1 MIYLLYI
8 DSTPLTT
15 DQPTNRAKAMKT
27 ATKNL
32 DQAYNA
38 LYEVTS
44 TLTVIGEMTLGNDD
58 QSFTVAFVGEQANW
72 SSMQKAIDTATVI
85 CGLSYEAATEIKQHT
100 GEWSSVKAGQQW
112 VLVKT
117 ADRAARTAVSFERSG
132 IALETMVRRA
142 AGNGLKI
149 EAHLDYDGIEW
160 ATVKAEV
167 VAIEAKAADIF

>member
-1 MIYLLYI
+1 
-8 DSTPLTT
+8 
-15 DQPTNRAKAMKT
+15 MKT
-27 ATKNL
+27 TTKNL

-85 CGLSYEAATEIKQHT
+85 CGLSYEAATEIKEHT

-112 VLVKT
+112 VLVKKS
-117 ADRAARTAVSFERSG
+117 DRYAARAVAFHKMG
-132 IALETMVRRA
+132 ISLEELVRRA
-142 AGNGLKI
+142 RYIGGTVT
-149 EAHLDYDGIEW
+149 AHLDYDGIEW

>member
-1 MIYLLYI
+1 
-8 DSTPLTT
+8 
-15 DQPTNRAKAMKT
+15 MKT
-27 ATKNL
+27 TTKNL

-44 TLTVIGEMTLGNDD
+44 TLTVIGEMVLGNDD
-58 QSFTVAFVGEQANW
+58 QSFAVAFVGTDANW
-72 SSMQKAIDTATVI
+72 SSIQKAVDTATVI
-85 CGLSYEAATEIKQHT
+85 CGLSYDAAKEIKEHSAELELQHQ
-100 GEWSSVKAGQQW
+100 WSSVKAGQQW

-117 ADRAARTAVSFERSG
+117 ANRAARTAVSFERSG
-132 IALETMVRRA
+132 ILLETMVRRA

-160 ATVKAEV
+160 ATVKAEI

>member
-1 MIYLLYI
+1 
-8 DSTPLTT
+8 
-15 DQPTNRAKAMKT
+15 MKT
-27 ATKNL
+27 TTKNL

-85 CGLSYEAATEIKQHT
+85 CGLSYDAATEIKEHT

-112 VLVKT
+112 VLVKKS
-117 ADRAARTAVSFERSG
+117 DRYAARAVAFHKMG
-132 IALETMVRRA
+132 ISLEELVRRA
-142 AGNGLKI
+142 RYIGSTVT
-149 EAHLDYDGIEW
+149 AHLDYDAIEW
-160 ATVKAEV
+160 ATVKAEI